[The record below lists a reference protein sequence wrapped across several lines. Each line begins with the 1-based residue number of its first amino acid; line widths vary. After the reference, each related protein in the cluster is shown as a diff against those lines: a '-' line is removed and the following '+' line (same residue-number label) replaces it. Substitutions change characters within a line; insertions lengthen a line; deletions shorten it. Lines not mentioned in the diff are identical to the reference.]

1 MTAPATCPRCG
12 APDQRGTEC
21 GACGIV
27 FARWRPR
34 EARPATPRPAAATP
48 AKPPF
53 NVLVV
58 VPLAA
63 VILLVGVLWASSRM
77 RSEASESGA
86 AVEGAA
92 VESAAVAS
100 EPRGVRGSEA
110 ALSDADI
117 RELIERCDYF
127 QERLTVT
134 LPKSVSS
141 NLMRLEDP
149 RLRLAVNMG
158 LLELDPGFDADAA
171 SRHIPDPSNPGRSST
186 LRLGPN
192 ATSAISD
199 FGDSFQIDLGRRRVE
214 QISGVQRSPDK
225 IGLFYRWT
233 VEEPKLL
240 YFAPDH
246 QELGGGAELRRSGAR
261 WKARVWRNTGRGALI
276 LCE

>member
-1 MTAPATCPRCG
+1 MPTPATCPKCG
-12 APDQRGTEC
+12 ASDQRGTEC
-21 GACGIV
+21 GACGLI

-34 EARPATPRPAAATP
+34 DAKPAAPPPVAATP

-63 VILLVGVLWASSRM
+63 VVLLVGVLWASSRV
-77 RSEASESGA
+77 RSEGEE
-86 AVEGAA
+86 VETPA
-92 VESAAVAS
+92 ESAVVAPEPKAVRAK
-100 EPRGVRGSEA
+100 EGT
-110 ALSDADI
+110 LSDAEI
-117 RELIERCDYF
+117 RELIEECDYF
-127 QERLTVT
+127 QEHLTVT
-134 LPKSVSS
+134 LPKTVQS

-171 SRHIPDPSNPGRSST
+171 ARHLPNPANPGRTST

-214 QISGVQRSPDK
+214 QISGVQRSAEK

-233 VEEPKLL
+233 IDDPKLIS
-240 YFAPDH
+240 FAPDH

-261 WKARVWRNTGRGALI
+261 WKARLWRNTGRGALI